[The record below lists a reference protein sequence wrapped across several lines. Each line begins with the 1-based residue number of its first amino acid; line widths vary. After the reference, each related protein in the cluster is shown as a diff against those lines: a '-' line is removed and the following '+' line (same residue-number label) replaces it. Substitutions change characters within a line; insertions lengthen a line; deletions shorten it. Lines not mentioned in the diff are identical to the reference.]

1 MKLREIFFSFLV
13 DKLLDRRVSV
23 SKIAK
28 AEDLV
33 LSNAS
38 LKNIKRGIKKIRK
51 EVGLDDIDENDDKKN
66 KA

>member
-1 MKLREIFFSFLV
+1 MKLRERFLNFLV
-13 DKLLDRRVSV
+13 DKLDRRVSV

-38 LKNIKRGIKKIRK
+38 LKDIKRGIRKIRK
-51 EVGLDDIDENDDKKN
+51 EIGLDDIDENDDKKN